1 MDRRTLFLRI
11 RTRLTSTLFI
21 DFPPPSVH
29 SQELSDF
36 IILVKSGLSVQK
48 ALLAN
53 LSSSLSAIIGA
64 IIAVSVGQTSSDTT
78 QLNTDVGRMLAFSSG
93 ILLYVAVGLGG
104 ELPKISGRSDRLGCR
119 VLRLWGAV
127 KDQRQI

>member
-1 MDRRTLFLRI
+1 MDRRTWSLRN
-11 RTRLTSTLFI
+11 RTHLTSTLFI
-21 DFPPPSVH
+21 DFPPPSVP

-64 IIAVSVGQTSSDTT
+64 IIAVSIGQTSADTT
-78 QLNTDVGRMLAFSSG
+78 QLNTDVGRMLAFSAG